1 MSESEVSTRATL
13 DREIQELK
21 TDLLAMGDMVDRAID
36 RSIQAL
42 KDRDMELARQ
52 IVLDD
57 EKINAAEESVKD
69 RVITTI
75 ATQQPMA
82 SDLRIIMAVSALV
95 TELERMGDH
104 AAGIAKITL
113 RMGSLPPLKPLID
126 IPRMAEKGRW
136 VMQEELKAF
145 IDQDVE
151 RARNAALCDQ
161 EVDALYDQIYRELL
175 IFMMDDPRTITRATY
190 LLWVAHNLE
199 RISDRATNIGERVIY
214 MVSSRTEDL
223 NP

>member
-52 IVLDD
+52 IVRDD

-151 RARNAALCDQ
+151 RARQAALCDQ

>member
-1 MSESEVSTRATL
+1 MSESEISTRATL

-151 RARNAALCDQ
+151 RARQAALCDQ

>member
-113 RMGSLPPLKPLID
+113 RMGTLPPLKPLID

>member
-21 TDLLAMGDMVDRAID
+21 ADLLAMGDMVDRAID
-36 RSIQAL
+36 SSVQAL
-42 KDRDMELARQ
+42 KDRDTELAQQ
-52 IVLDD
+52 IISDD
-57 EKINAAEESVKD
+57 EKINAAEQSVKD
-69 RVITTI
+69 RVIATI

-82 SDLRIIMAVSALV
+82 SDLRIIMAISALV

-113 RMGSLPPLKPLID
+113 RMGNLPPLKPLID

-136 VMQEELKAF
+136 VMREELQAF
-145 IDQDVE
+145 VDQDVE
-151 RARNAALCDQ
+151 RARSAALSDQ
-161 EVDALYDQIYRELL
+161 EVDALYDQIFRELL

-214 MVSSRTEDL
+214 MVSSSTEDL